1 MKKKYT
7 TNIDEELLKEAK
19 IKAIQENINLNDLI
33 ERLLR
38 EYLKWGDY
46 MLAYLAFFISC
57 LLFLIMC
64 LWIAF
69 LIFLLKMQDD
79 INK

>member
-19 IKAIQENINLNDLI
+19 IKAIQENVNLNDLL

-38 EYLKWGDY
+38 EYLKR
-46 MLAYLAFFISC
+46 
-57 LLFLIMC
+57 
-64 LWIAF
+64 
-69 LIFLLKMQDD
+69 
-79 INK
+79 

>member
-19 IKAIQENINLNDLI
+19 IKAIQENINLNDLL

-38 EYLKWGDY
+38 TYLKED
-46 MLAYLAFFISC
+46 M
-57 LLFLIMC
+57 
-64 LWIAF
+64 
-69 LIFLLKMQDD
+69 
-79 INK
+79 

>member
-19 IKAIQENINLNDLI
+19 IKAIQENVNLNDLI

-38 EYLKWGDY
+38 DYLN
-46 MLAYLAFFISC
+46 MR
-57 LLFLIMC
+57 
-64 LWIAF
+64 
-69 LIFLLKMQDD
+69 
-79 INK
+79 

>member
-38 EYLKWGDY
+38 DYLRWFMKKE
-46 MLAYLAFFISC
+46 FIRID
-57 LLFLIMC
+57 LLMKLFIIAIIIVLIP
-64 LWIAF
+64 I
-69 LIFLLKMQDD
+69 I
-79 INK
+79 